1 MTTEQAV
8 TPLGVRLLH
17 AQAALLDRDA
27 DRAATAFRQLIAQ
40 APGLPQ
46 ARFGLA
52 SAMAAAG
59 HPDEAAKAM
68 DAGRILLAAEM
79 VRGADFDLGRCQSEP
94 AYAIQVADRFY
105 TAAMP
110 AIAATLYGLAVAAGP
125 VPMSVL
131 LKYGLTLHHQ
141 GRPEEA
147 LAIFRIAA
155 DNTDDPP
162 TAEFLLPAHFPAAN
176 GVERQ
181 AVEARRWADRFA
193 TGRPEPVFA
202 NPPADGRRLRIG
214 YVAPSFVNN
223 QARQFLTPLLDNH
236 DREAVEVFLYPQ
248 AEEIGPWDAPVVMRP
263 IGELP
268 DQEAAALI
276 RGDGIDVLVDV
287 WGHNAGGRLP
297 VFAYRP
303 APVQV
308 SWLNYMQT
316 TGVRAMDYTLHS
328 DTVDQPGMQ
337 DLFCEKI
344 WRMGVTSAPFRP
356 DRPPSM
362 APTPQAR
369 NGYPTFGSF
378 SHPSKVTPV
387 TIALWSS
394 ILRRVPKA
402 QLVLKYR
409 YYLDPV
415 LQVATGAQFAAHG
428 IDPLRIH
435 FQGHSVGDDYA
446 VEFDRIDLMLDP
458 TPAPGGT
465 TTMEALAHG
474 VPVLTLAGETYYSR
488 IGVEL
493 LAGAGLPEL
502 VAASA
507 ADYVETAVEV
517 TADTGR
523 LQALRERVAPGF
535 AAAPYRDEKTMVRR
549 FEASFIEMFR
559 IWSREQPAANSRG
572 EPVFCGV
579 GS

>member
-1 MTTEQAV
+1 MNTEQPV
-8 TPLGVRLLH
+8 MPLGVRLLR
-17 AQAALLDRDA
+17 AQAALYDRDI
-27 DRAATAFRQLIAQ
+27 DRAVIAFRQLIAQ

-59 HPDEAAKAM
+59 QPDEAAKAM
-68 DAGRILLAAEM
+68 DAGRVLLAAEM
-79 VRGADFDLGRCQSEP
+79 VRGSDFDLRRCQSDRD
-94 AYAIQVADRFY
+94 YAIQVADRFY
-105 TAAMP
+105 TASLV
-110 AIAATLYGLAVAAGP
+110 AIASTIYGLAVAAGP
-125 VPMSVL
+125 VPMIAL
-131 LKYGLTLHHQ
+131 LRYGLALHHT

-147 LAIFRIAA
+147 LAVFRTAA
-155 DNTDDPP
+155 DNTVDPAA
-162 TAEFLLPAHFPAAN
+162 AEFLLPAHFPAAN

-181 AVEARRWADRFA
+181 AIEARRWADRYA
-193 TGRPEPVFA
+193 PGGPEPVFGNA
-202 NPPADGRRLRIG
+202 PAEGRRLRIG

-223 QARQFLTPLLDNH
+223 QARQFLAPLLDNH

-248 AEEIGPWDAPVVMRP
+248 AVETGPWSSPVVMRP

-268 DQEAAALI
+268 DREAAALI
-276 RGDGIDVLVDV
+276 RDDGIDVLVDV

-297 VFAYRP
+297 VFAHRP

-337 DLFCEKI
+337 DLFCETI

-362 APTPQAR
+362 APTPMAR

-387 TIALWSS
+387 TIELWSS

-409 YYLDPV
+409 YYTDPV
-415 LQVATGAQFAAHG
+415 LQAATGAQFAAHG
-428 IDPLRIH
+428 IDPLRLH
-435 FQGHSVGDDYA
+435 FQGHTTGDAYA

-507 ADYVETAVEV
+507 ADYVETAVDA
-517 TADTGR
+517 TADSGR

-535 AAAPYRDEKTMVRR
+535 AAAPYRDEKTMTRR
-549 FEASFIEMFR
+549 FESSFSEMFR
-559 IWSREQPAANSRG
+559 IWSRGQPMANSRG
-572 EPVFCGV
+572 EPAFCGA